1 MGNDFFAK
9 KPLVHKRP
17 KLAYFKVNE
26 PEKNFVSH
34 DSPEILFVAG
44 GSGRIDV
51 FGGQYPLRSGDVIV
65 ISKNVEHSIYM
76 FESDDAEF
84 YAIGLTDF
92 ELMGMPE
99 NTIIEQPYCIAP
111 TKDRAEIIKA
121 LFRAIRLEE
130 DERQSCSK
138 SIEEDLLNVIMINA
152 IRFSVYDM
160 GITYSKNKAFF
171 EAKDYIDKN
180 YTKIV
185 SIESVCEHLNI
196 NKFYLTHIF
205 KEQIDMPPIKY
216 LIYKRM
222 KHAKQLLISDN
233 GMSINEIA
241 EECGYSDTAYFCR
254 VFKKTV
260 DITPLQYKIKHL
272 RRNKKPTRK

>member
-1 MGNDFFAK
+1 MYLCEIIQRGKFLLERGA
-9 KPLVHKRP
+9 HKRDA
-17 KLAYFKVNE
+17 LLIVNE
-26 PEKNFVSH
+26 GNFEFEICGKKYTARKNDIAFFKKNTEFTRRVLAPIKCLYIQSNGALNQI
-34 DSPEILFVAG
+34 PGL
-44 GSGRIDV
+44 
-51 FGGQYPLRSGDVIV
+51 LRCD
-65 ISKNVEHSIYM
+65 
-76 FESDDAEF
+76 DDARKNNTV
-84 YAIGLTDF
+84 IHLTS
-92 ELMGMPE
+92 
-99 NTIIEQPYCIAP
+99 
-111 TKDRAEIIKA
+111 
-121 LFRAIRLEE
+121 AIRAG
-130 DERQSCSK
+130 DE
-138 SIEEDLLNVIMINA
+138 LLINHY
-152 IRFSVYDM
+152 ISDILISV
-160 GITYSKNKAFF
+160 KNGHPAQDRRML
-171 EAKDYIDKN
+171 ALTDYIDKN

-222 KHAKQLLISDN
+222 EHAKQLLISDN

>member
-9 KPLVHKRP
+9 KPLVRKRP
-17 KLAYFKVNE
+17 KLVYFKTNE
-26 PEKNFVSH
+26 PEKNSVSH
-34 DSPEILFVAG
+34 DFPEILYIAG
-44 GSGRIDV
+44 GSGKIDV
-51 FGGQYPLRSGDVIV
+51 FGGQYPLRTGDVIIV
-65 ISKNVEHSIYM
+65 SKNVVHSIYM
-76 FESDDAEF
+76 FESTDVEL
-84 YAIGLTDF
+84 YSIGLTDV

-99 NTIIEQPYCIAP
+99 NTLMEEPYCIAP
-111 TKDRAEIIKA
+111 AKDRAEVIKS
-121 LFRAIRLEE
+121 LFRAMRLEE
-130 DERQSCSK
+130 EDKQSCSK

-152 IRFSVYDM
+152 IRLCVYDM

-171 EAKDYIDKN
+171 EAKDFIDKN
-180 YTKIV
+180 YTKII

-222 KHAKQLLISDN
+222 EHAKQLLISDN

-241 EECGYSDTAYFCR
+241 EACGYSDTAYFCR

-272 RRNKKPTRK
+272 RKNKKSTRR